1 MTYLLT
7 EIVVYLVIAGLIGF
21 ILGWFVKG
29 ATQTKELNKREEKEM
44 LMAERTVNE
53 TLLASEEIKNNIA
66 ITKPEGKTITNE
78 KEPLLLA
85 EAKEEGAD
93 KLSSL
98 KGIGDVLESKL
109 NELGIY
115 QFEQIASWTRQEED
129 WVSMKIGFPKKVTR
143 EEWVKQ
149 AKALM
154 KASK

>member
-7 EIVVYLVIAGLIGF
+7 EIVVYLVIAGVMGF
-21 ILGWFVKG
+21 VLGWIMKG
-29 ATQTKELNKREEKEM
+29 GIQKKELNKHEEKEM

-53 TLLASEEIKNNIA
+53 TLLASEE
-66 ITKPEGKTITNE
+66 KTISNE
-78 KEPLLLA
+78 KEPLLLS

-115 QFEQIASWTRQEED
+115 QFEQIASWTRQEEE

-154 KASK
+154 KVSK